1 VGAGESGSRSTVRR
15 GQKLSPFYHY
25 AVGDPLREGVSFTH
39 TAVLVAITV
48 VATAL
53 APWFF
58 SRRDVAT

>member
-1 VGAGESGSRSTVRR
+1 VPRLIWLRICRSVTSGFTS
-15 GQKLSPFYHY
+15 GW
-25 AVGDPLREGVSFTH
+25 LREGLSFMH
-39 TAVLVAITV
+39 MAMLAIAV

>member
-1 VGAGESGSRSTVRR
+1 MSIY
-15 GQKLSPFYHY
+15 KPKKSPFYHY
-25 AVGDPLREGVSFTH
+25 AVGDPLRNGPSVH
-39 TAVLVAITV
+39 LGVLVAIAV

>member
-1 VGAGESGSRSTVRR
+1 MPALTVRTDR
-15 GQKLSPFYHY
+15 EDEAAYQ
-25 AVGDPLREGVSFTH
+25 LRVVSFTH
-39 TAVLVAITV
+39 KGVLVAIAV